1 MPEIVGKVNDL
12 ACSKAS
18 RFEKQG
24 KSANAAYPE
33 IRKGADLPKR
43 RRKCKLLRQESFF

>member
-1 MPEIVGKVNDL
+1 MPEVVDKVNDL

-24 KSANAAYPE
+24 KSANVAYPE
-33 IRKGADLPKR
+33 IRKGADLP
-43 RRKCKLLRQESFF
+43 